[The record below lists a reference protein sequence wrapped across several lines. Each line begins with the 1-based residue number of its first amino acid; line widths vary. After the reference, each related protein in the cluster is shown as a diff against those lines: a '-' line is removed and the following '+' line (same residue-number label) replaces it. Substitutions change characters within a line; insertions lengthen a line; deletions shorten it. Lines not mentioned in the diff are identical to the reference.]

1 MGGRGSA
8 SHRMTGGG
16 SPFIRTFLQNAYGM
30 KHSKAV
36 TDILKDAPSYI
47 RAMWDDFASQFR
59 ASNMSRDNGAF
70 YSPEM
75 TVSICTFRL

>member
-47 RAMWDDFASQFR
+47 RAM
-59 ASNMSRDNGAF
+59 
-70 YSPEM
+70 
-75 TVSICTFRL
+75 